1 MHASGRR
8 AHNEN
13 DLSGYNHHQANVARI
28 ATEKNPGKLLDMN
41 SCHERRGDEDELGN
55 NFTLNATSASSSL
68 DQSIWLRI
76 SKSKHLLDRK
86 PRSINRNCFD

>member
-68 DQSIWLRI
+68 GSIHMVTDNEVETSARPQASFNKQKL
-76 SKSKHLLDRK
+76 
-86 PRSINRNCFD
+86 F